1 MVGPLAPS
9 PLAYLIHNH
18 DAKVQGELLQHELQH
33 GCTLCMA
40 KGTLAKVPATDANHR
55 VLPKVL
61 PELGHHLVQHASV
74 SDSCLRAESACA
86 DGAVEIMQYSLV
98 LQHGGGG
105 GGASVPLG
113 GGGLEGEEKGGGGGG
128 GGGGAGAT
136 YLHVRAQVFHKT
148 WYTARHLHWTRC

>member
-1 MVGPLAPS
+1 MLKVVHGQRVISCEGKVMVCVLGGGGTGCVEWGCMVGPLAPS

-105 GGASVPLG
+105 GGQVYRWG
-113 GGGLEGEEKGGGGGG
+113 G
-128 GGGGAGAT
+128 
-136 YLHVRAQVFHKT
+136 V
-148 WYTARHLHWTRC
+148 